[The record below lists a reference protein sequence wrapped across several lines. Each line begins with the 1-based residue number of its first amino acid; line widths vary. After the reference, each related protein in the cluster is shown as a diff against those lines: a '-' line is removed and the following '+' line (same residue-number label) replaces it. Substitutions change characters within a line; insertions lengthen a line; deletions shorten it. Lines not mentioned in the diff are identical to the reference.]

1 MDDEGKT
8 EKKLIKCED
17 LSDEERFALSDEAYK
32 GTVIILFEIPEGWK
46 WKIIHINKWDDSR
59 FTGFEPL
66 PLIRLFPEDAIA
78 LLRKGKV
85 TPNFYAPPTKLP
97 SSWMAPVPWDEWGGY
112 FLKDFFPTTFLKL
125 IKVNK
130 SEKVS
135 DPSANLEL
143 TLKQTF
149 YQKPEKLNPA
159 QQEWLEAKR
168 YPPPPEPHERPQKIK
183 SDLPIEV
190 IKKIF
195 EDFSKYGWVS
205 NLSLDRIPEHFSN
218 STLPEQKVLGVS
230 IIWTGGIQRLK
241 ALKRILDLKDED
253 IIDNFETVNKKGHK
267 NLVRKT
273 SLTGG
278 SNPSDSN
285 HYDEIREVIHRHT

>member
-1 MDDEGKT
+1 MDVEGKI
-8 EKKLIKCED
+8 EKKLIKCKD
-17 LSDEERFALSDEAYK
+17 LSYEERFALSDEAYK
-32 GTVIILFEIPEGWK
+32 GTVIILFEIPDGWK
-46 WKIIHINKWDDSR
+46 WKIIHVNNWNDSR

-78 LLRKGKV
+78 LLRRGKV

-112 FLKDFFPTTFLKL
+112 FLKDFFATTYLKL

-130 SEKVS
+130 NGKVTDPLAKFELDIEK
-135 DPSANLEL
+135 
-143 TLKQTF
+143 TF

-195 EDFSKYGWVS
+195 EDFSKFGWVS
-205 NLSLDRIPEHFSN
+205 NLSLDRIPEHFTN
-218 STLPEQKVLGVS
+218 STLPEQKPSG
-230 IIWTGGIQRLK
+230 IFITWTGGIQKLK
-241 ALKRILDLKDED
+241 ALKRILDIKDED
-253 IIDNFETVNKKGHK
+253 VMDNFETKNKKGHI
-267 NLVRKT
+267 NPIRKK

-278 SNPSDSN
+278 LNPTDIH
-285 HYDEIREVIHRHT
+285 HYDEIREVVLRHK